1 MNIFADSVQMNLSK
15 FQALTQDKEAWLAAF
30 HGIQEFHTT

>member
-1 MNIFADSVQMNLSK
+1 MNSFADSVEMNLRK
-15 FQALTQDKEAWLAAF
+15 LQALTKDREAWLAAF